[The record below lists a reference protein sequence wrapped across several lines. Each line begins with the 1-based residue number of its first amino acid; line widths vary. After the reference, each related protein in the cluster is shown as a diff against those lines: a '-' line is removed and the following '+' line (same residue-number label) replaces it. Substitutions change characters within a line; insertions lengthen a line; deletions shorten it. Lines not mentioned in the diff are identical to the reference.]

1 MSNKM
6 LGRLVKDRYKL
17 IDELGKGSSAVV
29 YVARDITD
37 NHLYAAKTMYK
48 QQLEHQGILR
58 RFQREVAILQYLDDP
73 HIVRIIDYGDDKDI
87 FYIVMDY
94 IDGKTLRDY
103 MTPRVPLK
111 LFQAFDYVRQI
122 AEGLDTTYK
131 KGVVHRDIKPQNIL
145 INRKGVVKIVDF
157 GLALADAPTLTDSK
171 DFMGTAYYVSP
182 EQIDHAHSV
191 DIRSDLYSLTVM
203 FFEMVI
209 GKPPYI
215 ANSLIDIISQ
225 HKNAPIPSVCSI
237 RRELPGAIDEFISKG
252 MAKAPADRFQT
263 PTALLTAL
271 EQLQERV
278 PNEPIVKMAC
288 LVLPTLGRSVPLTSA
303 QMLVGRPARNLPPPD
318 ISLDDE
324 KVGRK
329 QACIRNQHGTFT
341 VEDLKP
347 TNPTRLNGV
356 ILPPYQEQVLKD
368 GDVIFFG
375 PVEARF
381 EFR

>member
-1 MSNKM
+1 M

-17 IDELGKGSSAVV
+17 IDELGKGASAIV
-29 YVARDITD
+29 YVTRDITD
-37 NHLYAAKTMYK
+37 NHLYAAKTFYK

-87 FYIVMDY
+87 FFIIMDY

-111 LFQAFDYVRQI
+111 LFQAFDYLRQI
-122 AEGLDTTYK
+122 TEGLDTTYK

-191 DIRSDLYSLTVM
+191 DIRSDIYSLTVM
-203 FFEMVI
+203 FFEMII

-215 ANSLIDIISQ
+215 GNSLMDIVSQ

-237 RRELPGAIDEFISKG
+237 RRELPEAIDEFVSKG
-252 MAKAPADRFQT
+252 MAKVPADRFQT
-263 PTALLTAL
+263 PTALLAAL

-278 PNEPIVKMAC
+278 PDEPVVKLAC
-288 LVLPTLGRSVPLTSA
+288 LVFPALGCSIPLTSA

-318 ISLDDE
+318 ISLEDD

-329 QACIRNQHGTFT
+329 QAYIRNQHGTFT

>member
-1 MSNKM
+1 MNNKM

-17 IDELGKGSSAVV
+17 IDELGKGSSAIV
-29 YVARDITD
+29 YVTRDITD
-37 NHLYAAKTMYK
+37 NHLYAAKTFYK

-87 FYIVMDY
+87 FFIIMDY

-111 LFQAFDYVRQI
+111 LFQAFDYMRQI
-122 AEGLDTTYK
+122 TEGLDTTYK

-157 GLALADAPTLTDSK
+157 GLALADTPTLTDSK

-203 FFEMVI
+203 FFEMII

-215 ANSLIDIISQ
+215 GNSLIDIVSQ

-237 RRELPGAIDEFISKG
+237 RRELPNAIGDFVSKG

-263 PTALLTAL
+263 PTALLAAL
-271 EQLQERV
+271 EHLQERV
-278 PNEPIVKMAC
+278 PDEPVVKLAC
-288 LVLPTLGRSVPLTSA
+288 LVFPALGRSIPLTSA
-303 QMLVGRPARNLPPPD
+303 QMLVGRLARNLPPPD
-318 ISLDDE
+318 ISLEDE

-329 QACIRNQHGTFT
+329 QAYIRNQHGTFT

>member
-1 MSNKM
+1 M

-87 FYIVMDY
+87 FYIIMDY

-111 LFQAFDYVRQI
+111 LFQAFDYLRQI
-122 AEGLDTTYK
+122 TEGLDTTYK
-131 KGVVHRDIKPQNIL
+131 KAVVHRDIKPQNIL

-157 GLALADAPTLTDSK
+157 GLALADTPTLTDSK

-215 ANSLIDIISQ
+215 GNSLIDIVSQ

-237 RRELPGAIDEFISKG
+237 RRELPEAIDEFVSKG

-278 PNEPIVKMAC
+278 SSEPVIKMAC
-288 LVLPTLGRSVPLTSA
+288 LVFPALGRSVPVTSA

-318 ISLDDE
+318 ISLEDD

-329 QACIRNQHGTFT
+329 QAYIRNQRGTFT

-356 ILPPYQEQVLKD
+356 ILPPHQEQVLKD

>member
-1 MSNKM
+1 MNNKM

-17 IDELGKGSSAVV
+17 IDELGKGSSAIV
-29 YVARDITD
+29 YVTRDITD
-37 NHLYAAKTMYK
+37 NHLYAAKTFYK

-87 FYIVMDY
+87 FFIIMDY

-111 LFQAFDYVRQI
+111 LFQAFDYLRQI
-122 AEGLDTTYK
+122 TEGLDTTYK

-203 FFEMVI
+203 FFEMII

-215 ANSLIDIISQ
+215 GNSLIDIVSQ

-237 RRELPGAIDEFISKG
+237 RRELPDAIGDFVSKG

-263 PTALLTAL
+263 PTAFLAAL
-271 EQLQERV
+271 EQLQEHV
-278 PNEPIVKMAC
+278 SSEPVVKLAC
-288 LVLPTLGRSVPLTSA
+288 LVFPALGRSVPLTSA
-303 QMLVGRPARNLPPPD
+303 QMLVGRLARNLPPPD
-318 ISLDDE
+318 ISLEDE

-329 QACIRNQHGTFT
+329 QAYIRNQHGTFT

-347 TNPTRLNGV
+347 TNPTRLNGI
-356 ILPPYQEQVLKD
+356 ILPPYQEQALKD